1 VLIVNEQIQ
10 IPEDELD
17 FTFVRS
23 GGPGGQAVNKV
34 NSKAQLR
41 WNFAQ
46 SRAFLPFALRDR
58 FLARYG
64 GRLTAEGDLVISSD
78 RHRDRLQNRQ
88 DCLDKLREILLSVAV
103 APKPRKK
110 TKPGRG
116 ARERAKASKQRQG
129 AKKRERSGRNWD

>member
-1 VLIVNEQIQ
+1 MLFVNGEIQ
-10 IPEDELD
+10 IPDEELE
-17 FTFVRS
+17 FTYVRS

-34 NSKAQLR
+34 SSKAQLR

-46 SRAFLPFALRDR
+46 SGLPYGVRER
-58 FLARYG
+58 FLTRYG
-64 GRLTAEGDLVISSD
+64 GRLTVSGELILASD

-88 DCLDKLREILLSVAV
+88 DCLDKLRELLLSVALP
-103 APKPRKK
+103 PKPRKK

-129 AKKRERSGRNWD
+129 AKKRSRSGRDWD